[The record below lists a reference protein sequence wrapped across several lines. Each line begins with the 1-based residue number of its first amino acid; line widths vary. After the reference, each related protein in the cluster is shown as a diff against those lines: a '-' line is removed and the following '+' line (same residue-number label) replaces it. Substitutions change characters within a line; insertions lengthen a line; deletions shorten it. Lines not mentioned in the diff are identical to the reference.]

1 MSIHLDSIKTRLVVI
16 IIVCVFGMLLLVAS
30 QIFYTQ
36 KLVDLNDKNKS
47 LLRLGQDFL
56 QLRRHEKDFLLRLD
70 LVYVDKFN
78 LQAEQF
84 LRQLALVQT
93 TDEQAVLNQDIF
105 HQLLDSFPLYQQQ
118 FTTLVQTRVAMG
130 LNENMGYQ
138 GEFRDATHRL
148 EAKIAN
154 ADMLY
159 MHQVLLQMRRAEKDF
174 LLRKDMEYVD
184 KELGLY
190 STLRQRIEA
199 LPPQVHAEFMPLLSQ
214 YQQQFMQLVDAYR
227 QIGLDHDSGL
237 QGRFRNQA
245 HLVEQHFINLDQ
257 QLQQQVDDAQRRVE
271 ITSIMI
277 MLVTSII
284 LIILLVRSFLTLQR
298 AFSNFVM
305 FFYRC
310 KREYQHMDEKSMGF
324 SEFKYL
330 ATIANE
336 MIDSRRQ
343 MERELCAAQDE
354 IKRLK
359 KQYQSTTS
367 EQSQ

>member
-1 MSIHLDSIKTRLVVI
+1 MLI
-16 IIVCVFGMLLLVAS
+16 ITICVFGMLLLVAS

-70 LVYVDKFN
+70 LTYVDKFN

-84 LRQLALVQT
+84 LRQLAVVQSA
-93 TDEQAVLNQDIF
+93 DEQSVLNQDIF
-105 HQLLDSFPLYQQQ
+105 NQLADSFPLYQQQ
-118 FTTLVQTRVAMG
+118 FTTLVQTRIAMG
-130 LNENMGYQ
+130 LNENIGYQ
-138 GEFRDATHRL
+138 GEFREATHKL
-148 EAKIAN
+148 EAKIADAN
-154 ADMLY
+154 MLY

-190 STLRQRIEA
+190 STLRQSIEA
-199 LPPQVHAEFMPLLSQ
+199 LPAKVHAQFMPLLSQ
-214 YQQQFMQLVDAYR
+214 YQQHFMQLVDAYR
-227 QIGLDHDSGL
+227 QVGLDHESGL

-245 HLVEQHFINLDQ
+245 HLVEQHFSNLDQ

-271 ITSIMI
+271 MTSIMI
-277 MLVTSII
+277 MLVTSAV
-284 LIILLVRSFLTLQR
+284 LIILLIRSFLTLQR
-298 AFSNFVM
+298 AFSHFVM

-330 ATIANE
+330 AAIANE

-343 MERELCAAQDE
+343 MERELKAAQDE
-354 IKRLK
+354 ISRLK
-359 KQYQSTTS
+359 QVSTATQSRQPELKKS
-367 EQSQ
+367 

>member
-1 MSIHLDSIKTRLVVI
+1 M
-16 IIVCVFGMLLLVAS
+16 
-30 QIFYTQ
+30 
-36 KLVDLNDKNKS
+36 
-47 LLRLGQDFL
+47 
-56 QLRRHEKDFLLRLD
+56 
-70 LVYVDKFN
+70 
-78 LQAEQF
+78 
-84 LRQLALVQT
+84 
-93 TDEQAVLNQDIF
+93 
-105 HQLLDSFPLYQQQ
+105 
-118 FTTLVQTRVAMG
+118 
-130 LNENMGYQ
+130 
-138 GEFRDATHRL
+138 
-148 EAKIAN
+148 EAKIAD